1 MAGEVDPEAVEKKV
15 EETQIIDIRDPGSYR
30 EGHIPGSR
38 NVPAGQF
45 AQRVADIE
53 WEEDIVVACYI
64 GKSSKQ
70 AASALETYE
79 GVPEGASVA
88 SMAGGLEAWEGE
100 LEEGVDEAN
109 ADDTAAPF

>member
-1 MAGEVDPEAVEKKV
+1 MAGEVDPETVAEKV
-15 EETQIIDIRDPGSYR
+15 ESAQIIDIRDPGSYR

-38 NVPAGQF
+38 NVPAAQF
-45 AQRVADIE
+45 GKKVGEIE

-64 GKSSKQ
+64 GKSSRQ

-79 GVPEGASVA
+79 GVPEEASIA

-100 LEEGVDEAN
+100 LEESVDGQD
-109 ADDTAAPF
+109 ADGSAAPF